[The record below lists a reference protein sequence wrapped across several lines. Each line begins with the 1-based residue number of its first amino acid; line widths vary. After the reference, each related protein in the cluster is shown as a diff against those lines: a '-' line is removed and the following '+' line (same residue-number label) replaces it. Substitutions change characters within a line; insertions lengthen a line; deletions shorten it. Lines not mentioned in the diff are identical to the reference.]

1 MKRKLEKFSLKNI
14 TLKIAQYLSTN
25 YFITTA
31 SIPEA
36 APSSSKSPLSDYH
49 ENQPRGGSRVA
60 AQSASGAQDL
70 AWNGLSG
77 AVSAYVCQEGA
88 TSSLSLLSRVSVI
101 DGETHPRRD
110 DRTGGRITPV
120 YGDESGGNR
129 IPVTL
134 IDARNYARG

>member
-49 ENQPRGGSRVA
+49 EN
-60 AQSASGAQDL
+60 
-70 AWNGLSG
+70 
-77 AVSAYVCQEGA
+77 
-88 TSSLSLLSRVSVI
+88 
-101 DGETHPRRD
+101 
-110 DRTGGRITPV
+110 
-120 YGDESGGNR
+120 
-129 IPVTL
+129 
-134 IDARNYARG
+134 